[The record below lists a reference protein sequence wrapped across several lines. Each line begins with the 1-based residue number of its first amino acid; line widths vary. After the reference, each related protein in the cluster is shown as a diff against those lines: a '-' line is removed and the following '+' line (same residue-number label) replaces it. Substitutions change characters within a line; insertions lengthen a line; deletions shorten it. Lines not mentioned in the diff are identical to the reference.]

1 MKGMR
6 NLEKTEQAEFYMRRA
21 IALALLGKGKVNPNP
36 MVGAVIVKNG
46 KVIGEGYH
54 HRYGQLH
61 AERDAFANLTENAK
75 GAEMYVTLEP
85 CCHYGKQPPC
95 TQAII
100 EHGISKVY
108 IGSNDPNELVAG
120 QGIQQLMD
128 AGIEVV
134 TGVLKEECDAVN
146 PVFFHYITTKTP
158 YVVMKYAQTL
168 DGKIATYAGN
178 SKWITGEKAREDV
191 QRLRN
196 WLKGIMVGV
205 QTVIAD
211 NPMLN
216 CRMEGGEN
224 PVRIICDSHLRI
236 PTDCKIV
243 ETAREI
249 PTYIA
254 TLESSAEDK
263 FNKGDV
269 RHDVLGQE
277 KKNDNRKKKQQLEEK
292 GVQFLYCRENQGRID
307 LKDLMNQLGEKKID
321 SILLEGGST
330 LNESALRQGIV
341 NHICVYIAPKIFG
354 GLAGY
359 TPVGGKGIEFVEDAY
374 LFENLKITQIGE
386 DILLEYDVA
395 GSMT

>member
-1 MKGMR
+1 M
-6 NLEKTEQAEFYMRRA
+6 EKTEQAEFYMRRA

-36 MVGAVIVKNG
+36 MVGAVIVKDG

-61 AERDAFANLTENAK
+61 AERDAFANLTEDAK

-120 QGIQQLMD
+120 QGIQQLID

-269 RHDVLGQE
+269 RHDIDILGQE
-277 KKNDNRKKKQQLEEK
+277 KMNGNRMKKQQLEEK

-307 LKDLMNQLGEKKID
+307 LKDLMKQLGEKKID

>member
-1 MKGMR
+1 M
-6 NLEKTEQAEFYMRRA
+6 EKTEQAEFYMRRA

-36 MVGAVIVKNG
+36 MVGAVIVKDG

-61 AERDAFANLTENAK
+61 AERDAFANLTEDAK

-120 QGIQQLMD
+120 QGIQQLID

-134 TGVLKEECDAVN
+134 TGILKEECDAVN

-277 KKNDNRKKKQQLEEK
+277 KINDNRKKKQQLEEK

-374 LFENLKITQIGE
+374 LFENHKITQIGE

>member
-1 MKGMR
+1 M
-6 NLEKTEQAEFYMRRA
+6 EKTEQAEFYMRRA

-36 MVGAVIVKNG
+36 MVGAVIVKDG

-61 AERDAFANLTENAK
+61 AERDAFANLTEDAK

-120 QGIQQLMD
+120 QGIQQLID

-134 TGVLKEECDAVN
+134 TGILKEECDAVN
-146 PVFFHYITTKTP
+146 SVFFHYITTKTP

-254 TLESSAEDK
+254 TLESSTEDK

-354 GLAGY
+354 GLVGY